1 MNSTDI
7 EFNGEHYNP
16 ANMTPAQLDELWGQV
31 VDWWSAQ
38 RDLYE
43 RGLYTRKELNRIDEY
58 CRYRKAEIKQAI
70 AVKEAQEKQRQ
81 LAKWQ
86 ALHMPAANVPVI
98 EAMEANSYQLMHY
111 LSTYLET
118 EGYFLSNFDT
128 ARGNRISSGWELAMQ
143 GRWQVPSQPGGVWL
157 VDSQAEVGSHKHQVT
172 TKLSRHEADSC
183 TCEDAAYHCQRYG
196 VVCKH
201 VIAVVLAEFARQ
213 LVPAQMPEIAKVA

>member
-16 ANMTPAQLDELWGQV
+16 ANMTPAQLDELWGQIA
-31 VDWWSAQ
+31 DWWSAQ
-38 RDLYE
+38 HDLYE

-58 CRYRKAEIKQAI
+58 CRYRKAEIKHAI
-70 AVKEAQEKQRQ
+70 AVKEAEAKQRQ

-98 EAMEANSYQLMHY
+98 EAMEANSYHLMAM

-143 GRWQVPSQPGGVWL
+143 GRWTAPASQGAVWL
-157 VDSQAEVGSHKHQVT
+157 VDSQPAVGSFKHQVT
-172 TKLSRHEADSC
+172 CKLSGHEADSC
-183 TCEDAAYHCQRYG
+183 DCHDFNYNCERYQ
-196 VVCKH
+196 VICKCF
-201 VIAVVLAEFARQ
+201 ESYFS
-213 LVPAQMPEIAKVA
+213 